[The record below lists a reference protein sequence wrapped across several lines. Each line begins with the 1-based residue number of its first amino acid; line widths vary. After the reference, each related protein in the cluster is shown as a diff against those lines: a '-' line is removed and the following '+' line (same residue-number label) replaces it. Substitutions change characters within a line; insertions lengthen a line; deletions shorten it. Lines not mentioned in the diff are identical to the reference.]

1 MRDLT
6 IGMPLRWDVPM
17 AVVDLEA
24 LARALEEKAAV
35 CGANAHTEP
44 DHRDRLVGMSAAYR
58 DAARMVRQAAAK
70 E

>member
-1 MRDLT
+1 
-6 IGMPLRWDVPM
+6 M

-58 DAARMVRQAAAK
+58 DAARMVRQAATK